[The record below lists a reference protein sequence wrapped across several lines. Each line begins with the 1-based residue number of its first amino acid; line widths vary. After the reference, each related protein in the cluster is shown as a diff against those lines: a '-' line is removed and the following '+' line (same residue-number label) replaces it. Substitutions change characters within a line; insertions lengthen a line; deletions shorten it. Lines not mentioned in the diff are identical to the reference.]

1 MNTPMRRPSCV
12 PADRPWPPRRI
23 EHVADA
29 SPAAHDAFL
38 QVTGRVKAHAELRH
52 GAAGGTAVLTFD
64 VDVGRGWPYAV
75 RLIVADDPSALFAAE
90 RKASRLVAG
99 ALVHVYARGC
109 LPRTTHDTAA
119 LQLLDVT
126 DVITQ
131 EE

>member
-1 MNTPMRRPSCV
+1 MSG
-12 PADRPWPPRRI
+12 AASAASRPWPPRRI
-23 EHVADA
+23 E
-29 SPAAHDAFL
+29 PAAALDSEPATFL
-38 QVTGRVKAHAELRH
+38 QVIGHVKAHAELRH
-52 GAAGGTAVLTFD
+52 GAAGGCAVLTFD

-75 RLIVADDPSALFAAE
+75 RLVVADDPTALFAAE